1 MECSVSY
8 WQTSRMHFPPR
19 QNMTTS
25 EEPSD
30 LDTRIVSLVR
40 QCWDE
45 HRVPLLLS
53 RLGGE
58 YSGNIA
64 REAKEQAG
72 SLGAYL
78 HRRLADRVRVVQHS
92 TKPALIGAIPLDADT
107 GGSGNF
113 DSLLEQTRGQ
123 TMQAVRRFLP
133 AFWAG
138 FRKPLHE
145 SSRRYMSVH
154 APVHFRDDLGDN
166 QPDGYIEIQSEH
178 VVGPD
183 AETTEVQQEIE
194 AWLANNGLEPT
205 SFLVTRTAEST
216 QLPSHDL
223 LGRLLIALDSDDLKR
238 LSMPLDIVNKLRR
251 HPL

>member
-1 MECSVSY
+1 M
-8 WQTSRMHFPPR
+8 PR
-19 QNMTTS
+19 QIMTTS

-30 LDTRIVSLVR
+30 LDSRIVGLVHR
-40 QCWDE
+40 CWDE
-45 HRVPLLLS
+45 HRMPLLLS

-58 YSGNIA
+58 HNGNIA

-72 SLGAYL
+72 GLGAYL
-78 HRRLADRVRVVQHS
+78 RHRLVDRVRVVQHS
-92 TKPALIGAIPLDADT
+92 TKPALIGAIPSDADT
-107 GGSGNF
+107 GGSGDF
-113 DSLLEQTRGQ
+113 DTLLDQTRGHARQ
-123 TMQAVRRFLP
+123 ITRRFLP

-138 FRKPLHE
+138 FRKPLDE
-145 SSRRYMSVH
+145 ASRRYMNVK

-166 QPDGYIEIQSEH
+166 QPDGFIEIQSEH

-183 AETTEVQQEIE
+183 AEDTEVQHEIE
-194 AWLANNGLEPT
+194 VWLANNELEPS
-205 SFLVTRTAEST
+205 SFLVTHTTEPT

-223 LGRLLIALDSDDLKR
+223 LGRLLVALDPDDLKR

>member
-1 MECSVSY
+1 M
-8 WQTSRMHFPPR
+8 
-19 QNMTTS
+19 
-25 EEPSD
+25 
-30 LDTRIVSLVR
+30 
-40 QCWDE
+40 
-45 HRVPLLLS
+45 PLLLS

-58 YSGNIA
+58 RNGDIA

-78 HRRLADRVRVVQHS
+78 RYRLADRVRMVQHS
-92 TKPALIGAIPLDADT
+92 TERALIGAIPSDADT
-107 GGSGNF
+107 GGSGDF
-113 DSLLEQTRGQ
+113 DTLLDRTRGHTTQ
-123 TMQAVRRFLP
+123 TARRFLP

-145 SSRRYMSVH
+145 SSRRYMRIQ

-166 QPDGYIEIQSEH
+166 KPDGFIEIQSEH

-183 AETTEVQQEIE
+183 AEDTEVQHEIE
-194 AWLANNGLEPT
+194 AWLANNGLNPT
-205 SFLVTRTAEST
+205 SFLVTRTTESA

-223 LGRLLIALDSDDLKR
+223 LGRLLVALDADDLKR